1 MIGWARFLRLGVLS
15 SALVVSSFLAWA
27 ATVHR
32 VDQYGR
38 AFLLTKI
45 DIARGDALKFVNDDP
60 FLHQMY
66 VASRTF
72 SFDSDEQ
79 QPGASIDVTFP
90 VAGTFVVQCHIHPTM
105 RLVVNVK

>member
-1 MIGWARFLRLGVLS
+1 MNPARIFRLGALCIILAGS
-15 SALVVSSFLAWA
+15 SLAAWA

-38 AFLLTKI
+38 AFLLTKL
-45 DIARGDALKFVNDDP
+45 DIARGDVLEFVNDDP

-66 VASRTF
+66 VNSPTF

-79 QPGASIDVTFP
+79 PPGKTIDVTWP